1 MKLTFIWSSF
11 TFNYCVIEYFQSNN
25 KSTVI
30 IWSFPLY
37 VKMNYPYVPIVT
49 IHYINENQ
57 EVIMSLDELT
67 RSFQSLKNRVKDI
80 RSYL

>member
-37 VKMNYPYVPIVT
+37 VKMSYPYLTPIAT
-49 IHYINENQ
+49 HYITRNL
-57 EVIMSLDELT
+57 EVTMSLDEFT
-67 RSFQSLKNRVKDI
+67 RIFQSLKNRVKDI